1 MIFGQ
6 YGGHATVM
14 LERVHVVITNNAQAF
29 LATISEDVDATD
41 ISIILNNF
49 NIYLIVEANIGS
61 RLPIFVVET

>member
-6 YGGHATVM
+6 YGGHITVM
-14 LERVHVVITNNAQAF
+14 LERVPVIITNNVQAF
-29 LATISEDVDATD
+29 LSTILEDVDATD

>member
-1 MIFGQ
+1 
-6 YGGHATVM
+6 M
-14 LERVHVVITNNAQAF
+14 LERVLVVITNNVQAF

-41 ISIILNNF
+41 ISIIINNF

>member
-1 MIFGQ
+1 
-6 YGGHATVM
+6 M
-14 LERVHVVITNNAQAF
+14 LERVLVVMTNNVQAF

-41 ISIILNNF
+41 ISIIINNF